1 MRIVLKAAAFTAGV
15 VLAFV
20 PVVRAQEIGATPIAP
35 KAQTVEVTPTNIT
48 ANVGDKV
55 KFSAVAK
62 DAAGNVLAVKP
73 MVWFAAPFDVAGAD
87 KEGVVVFH
95 EPGEVTVGAVVAGN
109 PGFAHVMVVAP
120 PVAKIE
126 VVPVNQALVAGS
138 SAMLSATMRSANG
151 DPRTDT
157 PIRWTSKSPAVAQVN
172 ESGMV
177 IAKAPGNAT
186 LVAAAGPVSGEV

>member
-1 MRIVLKAAAFTAGV
+1 MRIELKRAALTAAIV
-15 VLAFV
+15 VTFLPA
-20 PVVRAQEIGATPIAP
+20 VRAQEIGAPPTTP
-35 KAQTVEVTPTNIT
+35 KAQTVEVTPTDIK

-73 MVWFAAPFDVAGAD
+73 MVWFAAPFDVAGVD
-87 KEGVVVFH
+87 KEGLVVFH
-95 EPGEVTVGAVVAGN
+95 QPGEVTVGAVVAGK

-120 PVAKIE
+120 PVSKIE
-126 VVPVNQALVAGS
+126 IAPVNQALVAGS

-157 PIRWTSKSPAVAQVN
+157 PIHWTSKSPAIAQVN

-177 IAKAPGNAT
+177 TAKSPGNAT
-186 LVAAAGPVSGEV
+186 L